1 MIRQVTT
8 RQRQGLDS
16 QLEFSCRGH
25 ASQKA
30 EEHFFDQLLIVL
42 DLRGQFDQVIRG
54 ITQRFCQRG
63 SIDEF
68 HDRAKGN
75 TAGPFTLTGTFPDR
89 SSEVV

>member
-30 EEHFFDQLLIVL
+30 EKHFFDQLLIVL

-54 ITQRFCQRG
+54 IT
-63 SIDEF
+63 
-68 HDRAKGN
+68 
-75 TAGPFTLTGTFPDR
+75 
-89 SSEVV
+89 